1 MPKKRMTGTVMS
13 NHMEKTIVVQVERV
27 FQDPLSKKMLK
38 KHKKFKA
45 HDEDNQCMIGDV
57 VEIVESRPLSR
68 DKRFILSKILKT
80 NVLSDEVIT
89 EEETPDLII
98 ERGEQE

>member
-1 MPKKRMTGTVMS
+1 
-13 NHMEKTIVVQVERV
+13 
-27 FQDPLSKKMLK
+27 
-38 KHKKFKA
+38 
-45 HDEDNQCMIGDV
+45 MIGDV